1 MQCGFG
7 GTYVSRGTSLVAQRI
22 KPLPASPETLI
33 QLFFFFSSKHALNA
47 RPCAPC
53 FVRVGTEFQNVVFGF
68 SETQLSYSL
77 AVCPRESC
85 SPPSDSV

>member
-7 GTYVSRGTSLVAQRI
+7 GTCISRDSDSAL
-22 KPLPASPETLI
+22 S
-33 QLFFFFSSKHALNA
+33 FFFSSKHALNA

-53 FVRVGTEFQNVVFGF
+53 FVSVGTKFRNVVFGF

-77 AVCPRESC
+77 VVCPKASY

>member
-1 MQCGFG
+1 MWLWWDLRLQRDFPG
-7 GTYVSRGTSLVAQRI
+7 GSEDKASACISRDPDA
-22 KPLPASPETLI
+22 A
-33 QLFFFFSSKHALNA
+33 LFFFFSSKHALNA

-53 FVRVGTEFQNVVFGF
+53 FVSVGTEFWNVVFGF

-77 AVCPRESC
+77 AVCPRASC